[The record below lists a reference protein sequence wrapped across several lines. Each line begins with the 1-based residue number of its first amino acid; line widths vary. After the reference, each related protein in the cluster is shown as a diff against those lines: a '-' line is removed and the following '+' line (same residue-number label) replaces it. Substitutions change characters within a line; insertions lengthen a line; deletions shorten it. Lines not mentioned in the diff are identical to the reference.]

1 MPRDDNSEAMIPGRE
16 RCLRHRPGIRSQRR
30 YDAVPQVQARITQA
44 FVGATRTRKPIN
56 ARDYETDKLSISPFP
71 AFGAS
76 RRRAPAVRLRPDQP
90 LFLQLPGGGHL
101 PHDRRRNHG
110 RPRPQ
115 RRIRAH
121 RPHDLESRAAMPLC
135 PHAHAP
141 GRGGCRGFR
150 PQHGLFLP
158 KRGTCGQLYQVPLPA
173 HRRGCLRAAK
183 PDFRHAGQS
192 PLFRLGIPAH
202 PARRGDAARRSVL
215 PAVAAAVHGYL
226 RREPLY
232 PYTATNSTSRFMARP

>member
-1 MPRDDNSEAMIPGRE
+1 MKPTNYLSALFRPSALPAGE
-16 RCLRHRPGIRSQRR
+16 RPPCDFDLISR
-30 YDAVPQVQARITQA
+30 YFYNCPAEDA
-44 FVGATRTRKPIN
+44 
-56 ARDYETDKLSISPFP
+56 
-71 AFGAS
+71 
-76 RRRAPAVRLRPDQP
+76 
-90 LFLQLPGGGHL
+90 
-101 PHDRRRNHG
+101 RNHG

-135 PHAHAP
+135 PHTHAP
-141 GRGGCRGFR
+141 GTGGCRGFR

-158 KRGTCGQLYQVPLPA
+158 QRGTCGQLHRIPLPA

-183 PDFRHAGQS
+183 PDFRHTGQS

-202 PARRGDAARRSVL
+202 PARRGDAARRPVL
-215 PAVAAAVHGYL
+215 PAVAAAVHGGL

-232 PYTATNSTSRFMARP
+232 PLQ